1 MPTYDYH
8 CADCGGFDAL
18 RSLAQRNEPAACPEC
33 GAPSPRVFASAPR
46 LACLGPE
53 QRRAHDTNER
63 ARHAPRSS
71 RDAEAGSYG
80 RLRHPAGC
88 GCCSGGGGGKRSATV
103 TAPNGAKAFPSK
115 RPWMISH

>member
-1 MPTYDYH
+1 MPTYDYQ
-8 CADCGGFDAL
+8 CPACGGFDAL
-18 RSLAQRNEPAACPEC
+18 RSLAQRNEPAACPVC
-33 GAPSPRVFASAPR
+33 STASPRVFASAPH
-46 LACLGPE
+46 LACVSPE

-71 RDAEAGSYG
+71 RDTEAGSYG
-80 RLRHPAGC
+80 RMRHPAGC
-88 GCCSGGGGGKRSATV
+88 GCCSASSGKRGATV